1 MNETDVIFRAKRRC
15 VEMMAT
21 HPGFIPLQ
29 EALEQLSY
37 IEAALMEDGADRSRL
52 KDITLGLLAAREF
65 EVRDFEF
72 AESLYLIEEIVDRM
86 KKGEL

>member
-1 MNETDVIFRAKRRC
+1 M
-15 VEMMAT
+15 EMMTT
-21 HPGFIPLQ
+21 HPGFVPLQ
-29 EALEQLSY
+29 EVFEQLSY
-37 IEAALMEDGADRSRL
+37 VEAALLSDDADRSRL

-72 AESLYLIEEIVDRM
+72 AESLYLVEEIVDRM